1 MKIDILVFDGCPS
14 AEATCILVKQI
25 VAEENVPADIVIKE
39 VNSLDDA
46 RPYRF
51 LGSPTVY
58 VNGLD
63 IEPARREETN
73 DDMSCRI
80 YRTAQGGS
88 GVPPAEMIREAI
100 RSASDGNVQ

>member
-14 AEATCILVKQI
+14 AESTCSLVRQI
-25 VAEENVPADIVIKE
+25 VEEENVQAEIVIKE
-39 VNSLDDA
+39 VNSLEDA

-63 IEPARREETN
+63 IESARRDEAN

-80 YRTAQGGS
+80 YRTPQGSS
-88 GVPPAEMIREAI
+88 GVPPVEMIRQAI
-100 RSASDGNVQ
+100 RSASA